1 MTPLVGFAIIT
12 PSFHFD
18 PPSILLS
25 SPVKF
30 MGNAGSINHVSFTI
44 NVLTLKG
51 LVQLFVLMNL
61 HFLLKWKFDEKSVK
75 FHV

>member
-1 MTPLVGFAIIT
+1 MTPLGGFAIIT

-44 NVLTLKG
+44 NVLTL
-51 LVQLFVLMNL
+51 
-61 HFLLKWKFDEKSVK
+61 SVK
-75 FHV
+75 SSRRKNFGGNIFGKKTSISEI